1 MTQMASHQNAL
12 LEISSLDHQAIP
24 FDRIRNEDFAPA
36 FDVALREART
46 HLSELIRSKE
56 DPTFKNTIEGLEN
69 CSDRLDRVSGIFSN
83 LLHAHTHPSLQA
95 LAREVMPKLADFSND
110 IFLDSQLF
118 TRVKKIW
125 EARASQKL
133 DGEQSR
139 LLEKTYRAFVRNGAL
154 LNEDQKK
161 KLREIDQRLSVL
173 GQQFSDNVLKATNSF
188 ELWLTDREQLAG
200 LPESAIEAAEMA
212 AKEKGRPGQWLVTL
226 QYPSFGPFMQF
237 SARRE
242 LREKLWRAYQTRAVS
257 GDCDN
262 RPLIQEITRLRHARA
277 VLLGYSTHADFVLE
291 ERMASHPD
299 SVRKFLSRLLEVSR
313 PAAEKDLAELKAFAG
328 KEVSELQPWDV
339 AYYSEKLQLK
349 KFDFDEEKLRP
360 YFKLENVVEGVFE
373 HARRLYGIVFKRR
386 TDLPV
391 YHPDVQVFEVRDEES
406 GRYMG
411 LFYADFFP
419 RESKQG
425 GAWMSGLKDQGG
437 PGGEKDRPHISIVC
451 NFTKPTD
458 KKPSLLTLDE
468 VRTLFHEFG
477 HSLHGL
483 LSSCRYR
490 SLSGTNV
497 YWDFV
502 ELPSQIMENWV
513 KEKESLD
520 LFARHYETGTLIP
533 EDLVRKI
540 QETAKFQAGWFSLR
554 QLNFAL
560 LDMAWH
566 ASDVAEVA
574 NVEAYETEA
583 LKPTSLFPHVP
594 GTIISCGFSHIFS
607 GGYSAG
613 YYSYKWAEVLDADA
627 FEFFKEKGIFSREVS
642 DRFKNHILSRGGTEH
657 PMELYK
663 KFRGREPDA
672 DALLRREGLLQR

>member
-1 MTQMASHQNAL
+1 MTQTRSIQNVL
-12 LEISSLDHQAIP
+12 LEKSTLDHQAIP
-24 FDRIRNEDFAPA
+24 FDQIRSEDFAPA
-36 FDVALREART
+36 FDVALKDARAN
-46 HLSELIRSKE
+46 LSQLVGAQDEPSFE
-56 DPTFKNTIEGLEN
+56 NTIEALES
-69 CSDRLDRVSGIFSN
+69 CSESLDQVSSVFSN
-83 LLHAHTHPSLQA
+83 LLHAHTNETLQK
-95 LAREVMPKLADFSND
+95 LAKEVMPKLADYSND
-110 IFLDSQLF
+110 IFLDARLF
-118 TRVKKIW
+118 AKVKKIW
-125 EARASQKL
+125 EKRGSLKL
-133 DGEQSR
+133 DGEQSK

-154 LNEDQKK
+154 LNEEQKK
-161 KLREIDQRLSVL
+161 KLREIDQKLSIL
-173 GQQFSDNVLKATNSF
+173 GQQYSDNVLKATNSF
-188 ELWLTDREQLAG
+188 ELWLTNKEELAG
-200 LPESAIEAAEMA
+200 LPESAIEAAALA
-212 AKEKGRPGQWLVTL
+212 AKEKGREGAWLVTL
-226 QYPSFGPFMQF
+226 QFPSFGPFMQF

-242 LREKLWRAYQTRAVS
+242 IREKLWRAYQTRAVS
-257 GDCDN
+257 GECDN

-291 ERMASHPD
+291 ERMASSPE
-299 SVRKFLSRLLEVSR
+299 SVRKFLNRLLEVSK

-328 KEVSELQPWDV
+328 KEVDELKPWDIS
-339 AYYSEKLQLK
+339 YYSEKLQQK
-349 KFDFDEEKLRP
+349 KYDFDEEQLRP

-373 HARRLYGIVFKRR
+373 HARRLYGLQFKRR
-386 TDLPV
+386 TDIPA
-391 YHPDVQVFEVRDEES
+391 YHPDVQVFEVRDEKN
-406 GRYMG
+406 GDYVG

-425 GAWMSGLKDQGG
+425 GAWMSGLKEQGG
-437 PGGEKDRPHISIVC
+437 PQGQLDRPHISIVC

-458 KKPSLLTLDE
+458 KRPSLLTLDE

-477 HSLHGL
+477 HSLHGM
-483 LSSCRYR
+483 LSQCRYR

-520 LFARHYETGTLIP
+520 LFARHYETGELIP
-533 EDLVRKI
+533 ADLVKKI
-540 QETAKFQAGWFSLR
+540 QDSSKFQAGWFSLR
-554 QLNFAL
+554 QLNFAF

-566 ASDVAEVA
+566 AADLAEVKD
-574 NVEAYETEA
+574 VEAYETEA
-583 LKPTSLFPHVP
+583 LKPTSLFPHVQ

-627 FEFFKEKGIFSREVS
+627 FEFFKERGIFSREVS

-672 DALLRREGLLQR
+672 DALLRREGLLQA

>member
-1 MTQMASHQNAL
+1 MTPNSSVQNILLEKSHQ
-12 LEISSLDHQAIP
+12 DHQAIP
-24 FDRIRNEDFAPA
+24 FDKIRSEDFAPA
-36 FDVALREART
+36 FEAALKEARAN
-46 HLSELIRSKE
+46 LSRLIALPAAP
-56 DPTFKNTIEGLEN
+56 DFANTIEGLED
-69 CSDRLDRVSGIFSN
+69 CSETLDRVSGIFSN
-83 LLHAHTHPSLQA
+83 LLHAHTNETLQK
-95 LAREVMPKLADFSND
+95 LARDVMPKLADFSND
-110 IFLDSQLF
+110 IFLDEKLF
-118 TRVKKIW
+118 QRVKKIW
-125 EARASQKL
+125 ESRGSLKL

-139 LLEKTYRAFVRNGAL
+139 LLEKTYRAFARNGAL
-154 LNEDQKK
+154 LNEEQKK
-161 KLREIDQRLSVL
+161 RLREIDQKLSVL

-188 ELWLTDREQLAG
+188 ELWLTSRDELAG
-200 LPESAIEAAEMA
+200 LPESAVEAAAMA
-212 AKEKGRPGQWLVTL
+212 AKEKGREGAWLVTL

-242 LREKLWRAYQTRAVS
+242 IREKLWRAYQTRAVS
-257 GDCDN
+257 GEIDN

-277 VLLGYSTHADFVLE
+277 MLLGYSTHADFVLE
-291 ERMASHPD
+291 ERMASSPD
-299 SVRKFLSRLLEVSR
+299 SVQKFLKRLLEVSK
-313 PAAEKDLAELKAFAG
+313 PAALKDLAELKAFAG
-328 KEVSELQPWDV
+328 NDVDELKPWDIS
-339 AYYSEKLQLK
+339 YYSEKLQQK
-349 KFDFDEEKLRP
+349 KYDFDEEQLRP
-360 YFKLENVVEGVFE
+360 YFKLENVVAGVFE
-373 HARRLYGIVFKRR
+373 HARRLYGLQFKRR

-391 YHPDVQVFEVRDEES
+391 YHPDVQAFEVRDEKN
-406 GRYMG
+406 GDFIG

-437 PGGEKDRPHISIVC
+437 PSGPTDRPHISIVC

-483 LSSCRYR
+483 LSHCRYR

-520 LFARHYETGTLIP
+520 LFARHYETGELIP
-533 EDLVRKI
+533 ASMVKKI
-540 QETAKFQAGWFSLR
+540 QDASKFQAGWFSLR
-554 QLNFAL
+554 QLNFAY

-566 ASDVAEVA
+566 AADVAEVA
-574 NVEAYETEA
+574 DVEAYETEA
-583 LKPTSLFPHVP
+583 LKPTSLFPHIA

-657 PMELYK
+657 PMDLYK

-672 DALLRREGLLQR
+672 DALLRREGLLQ